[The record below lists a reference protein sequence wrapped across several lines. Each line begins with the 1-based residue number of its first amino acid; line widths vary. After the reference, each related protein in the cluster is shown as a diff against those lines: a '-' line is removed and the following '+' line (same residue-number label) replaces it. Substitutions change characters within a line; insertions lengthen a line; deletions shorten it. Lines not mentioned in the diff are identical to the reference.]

1 LGIGE
6 AYGLFK
12 RWIMKIS
19 KINLVNFRN
28 YSKCS
33 VSLNDNM
40 NIFVGDN
47 AQGKTNMLEAI
58 TILALTKS
66 HRVGNSPN
74 IIMFDKS
81 KSTISGTVKD
91 NRVISKLKVEIM
103 DESKKLSINNTIIKK
118 VADYISHLNVI
129 VFTPDDL
136 EIVKGSPN
144 IRRNLLNIQLSQLSK
159 EYLNVYNEYNKL
171 LKTRNEYLKILFN
184 NSIADTNYI
193 DIITDKLIE
202 KAIVIYQKRKE
213 YIDLINININK
224 FFEDI
229 SGDKNISVKYVP
241 NIEFDDFE
249 YETIRKKLKHTFKK
263 NYLKELNYGM
273 TIYGPHRDDFLFQYN
288 DNDLKYYGSQG
299 QQKVAIL
306 SFKLSEISIF
316 KDICNSSPVLLL
328 DDIFSE
334 LDIKKR
340 NKLLKIISMYDI
352 QSVIT
357 TTDLRNINKK
367 YVENAFV
374 FMVKNGNIE
383 RK

>member
-1 LGIGE
+1 
-6 AYGLFK
+6 
-12 RWIMKIS
+12 MKIN

-33 VSLNDNM
+33 ILLNDNM

-74 IIMFDKS
+74 IIMFNKNKS
-81 KSTISGTVKD
+81 IISGTIKN
-91 NRVISKLKVEIM
+91 NRIITKLKIEIA
-103 DESKKLSINNTIIKK
+103 DDNKKLSINNTTIKK
-118 VADYISHLNVI
+118 VADYISNLNVI

-202 KAIVIYQKRKE
+202 KAIIIYQKRNE
-213 YIDLINININK
+213 YINLINININN
-224 FFEDI
+224 FFKDI
-229 SGDKNISVKYVP
+229 SGDNNILLKYIP

-273 TIYGPHRDDFLFQYN
+273 TIYGPHRDDFLFEYN
-288 DNDLKYYGSQG
+288 GNDLKYYGSQG
-299 QQKVAIL
+299 QQKLAIL

-316 KDICNSSPVLLL
+316 KEFCNSNPVLLL

-334 LDIKKR
+334 LDIEKR
-340 NKLLKIISMYDI
+340 NRLVKYILDDVQTI
-352 QSVIT
+352 IT
-357 TTDLRNINKK
+357 TTDINLIDNELVDKARIFSVSGGK
-367 YVENAFV
+367 VVYNH
-374 FMVKNGNIE
+374 E
-383 RK
+383 RGCKDE